1 MNHEESGM
9 RDTVAELPGEGN
21 VNTERRAT
29 QGLHI
34 SSHFLGFP
42 NCLPLALPG
51 SWLCLSPKKAQS
63 LPLSPP
69 KNSPDLWNN
78 PQAAI
83 KDSPKKQALQFQ
95 GSNTYRLG
103 KVEVWTQGNTEPTED
118 EQQAAE
124 LTAPT
129 KENLCLQSRHKAQLP
144 KMHIRTT
151 APPVSPPHIHFLTS
165 SAGFVLPWNKTQNS
179 VGRSSHLQDVWTI
192 SITIGYLFF
201 VVPAGENTLLR

>member
-9 RDTVAELPGEGN
+9 RDAVAELPGEGN

-42 NCLPLALPG
+42 NCFPLSLPG
-51 SWLCLSPKKAQS
+51 SWLSLSPKKAPS
-63 LPLSPP
+63 LPPSPP

-95 GSNTYRLG
+95 GSNIHTDLG
-103 KVEVWTQGNTEPTED
+103 RWRSEPRGTQ
-118 EQQAAE
+118 
-124 LTAPT
+124 
-129 KENLCLQSRHKAQLP
+129 S
-144 KMHIRTT
+144 
-151 APPVSPPHIHFLTS
+151 
-165 SAGFVLPWNKTQNS
+165 
-179 VGRSSHLQDVWTI
+179 
-192 SITIGYLFF
+192 
-201 VVPAGENTLLR
+201 LLRMNNKLLN